1 MKKKITI
8 IFLFLIIFQPLHANL
23 KEQIISNLEKTK
35 NLSFYFKQ
43 TINDKNEEGNCI
55 IEYPKKLFCSYNN
68 INKKI
73 IVSNGKSL
81 AIKNQTSNQYYL
93 YPLKRT
99 PLELILDK
107 DYLIS
112 QIKNLE
118 ARDVENKYLNFTLV
132 KNNNKIN
139 IFFDN
144 QTLNLIGWQTEDIYQ
159 NLVITFIYEVKLN
172 QKIDQD
178 IFKLPEMN

>member
-1 MKKKITI
+1 M
-8 IFLFLIIFQPLHANL
+8 
-23 KEQIISNLEKTK
+23 
-35 NLSFYFKQ
+35 
-43 TINDKNEEGNCI
+43 
-55 IEYPKKLFCSYNN
+55 
-68 INKKI
+68 
-73 IVSNGKSL
+73 VSNGKSL
-81 AIKNQTSNQYYL
+81 AIKNQASNQYYL

-107 DYLIS
+107 NYLIN

-118 ARDVENKYLNFTLV
+118 SRTIENKYLNFTLV

-159 NLVITFIYEVKLN
+159 NLVITFIYKVKLN
-172 QKIDQD
+172 QKIDQN
-178 IFKLPEMN
+178 IFKLPKMN

>member
-1 MKKKITI
+1 M
-8 IFLFLIIFQPLHANL
+8 
-23 KEQIISNLEKTK
+23 
-35 NLSFYFKQ
+35 
-43 TINDKNEEGNCI
+43 
-55 IEYPKKLFCSYNN
+55 
-68 INKKI
+68 
-73 IVSNGKSL
+73 
-81 AIKNQTSNQYYL
+81 
-93 YPLKRT
+93 
-99 PLELILDK
+99 ELILDK

-118 ARDVENKYLNFTLV
+118 ARTVKNKYLNFTLV

-159 NLVITFIYEVKLN
+159 NLVITFIYRVKLN
-172 QKIDQD
+172 QKIDKS

>member
-1 MKKKITI
+1 
-8 IFLFLIIFQPLHANL
+8 
-23 KEQIISNLEKTK
+23 
-35 NLSFYFKQ
+35 
-43 TINDKNEEGNCI
+43 
-55 IEYPKKLFCSYNN
+55 
-68 INKKI
+68 
-73 IVSNGKSL
+73 
-81 AIKNQTSNQYYL
+81 
-93 YPLKRT
+93 
-99 PLELILDK
+99 LELILDK

-118 ARDVENKYLNFTLV
+118 ARIVNDKYLNFTLV

-144 QTLNLIGWQTEDIYQ
+144 QTFNLIGWQTEDIYQ